1 MNNYWPRDVVVEEVR
16 YLVDC
21 GYRGREREAIE
32 TGISKRWHRQTFWI
46 VASKKPLSRVINILA
61 AK

>member
-1 MNNYWPRDVVVEEVR
+1 MNNYWARDVVVEEVR

-21 GYRGREREAIE
+21 GYRGREHEAIE
-32 TGISKRWHRQTFWI
+32 NGIRKRWHRQTFWV
-46 VASKKPLSRVINILA
+46 VASKKPLARVINILA